1 MFTVS
6 CREFGHFD
14 VIVCGGGVAG
24 VCAAVRAAENGAKVL
39 LIEAESCLGG
49 TMTAAFMPHILDGDN
64 KGGIIRALFDFLNA
78 HDMTCARRAPKV
90 DASGKRIPGRLIDT
104 EGAKYFFDRL
114 CGQAGV
120 RVLFHSR
127 VCEAEMQG
135 DRIARLLI
143 ASECGNLTVS
153 APLYIDASGNG
164 NLAALAGCAWEC
176 GDPAEGRPSPASM
189 SVCAAGFPD
198 GYDGTDSTDEKTRY
212 GEMLRRNGIEI
223 SSTQASVVRLPS
235 LHTWSLGINFEYDV
249 MPDDIATLSDATVRS
264 RKEAFEVMEAHKK
277 IPGYEDVFTVF
288 TGPRLGIREG
298 RRVFG
303 LYRLCD
309 DDILTGQ
316 RFEDGICLV
325 TAGVDVHKLKADDTL
340 DCSRGYRSKPYHIPY
355 RCLVAR
361 DCENLLLAGRCLSG
375 DFYPHA
381 SYRMMGNMAA
391 TGEAAGFAAAKCAAE
406 GLLPAAFDGSR
417 AKTYMESRGY
427 AL

>member
-1 MFTVS
+1 MFSVES
-6 CREFGHFD
+6 RDLGRFD
-14 VIVCGGGVAG
+14 VVVCGGGVAG
-24 VCAAVRAAENGAKVL
+24 LCAAVRAGENGAKVL
-39 LIEAESCLGG
+39 LIEVEGCLGG
-49 TMTAAFMPHILDGDN
+49 TMTAAFMPHILDADN
-64 KGGIIRALFDFLNA
+64 KGGIIRAMFDFLNA
-78 HDMTCARRAPKV
+78 HEMTVARRAPKV
-90 DASGKRIPGRLIDT
+90 DASGRRIPGRLIDT

-114 CGQAGV
+114 CEQAGV

-127 VCEAEMQG
+127 AAAAEMDG
-135 DRIARLLI
+135 SRIRRVLI
-143 ASECGNLTVS
+143 ASECGNYAAS
-153 APLYIDASGNG
+153 APIFIDATGNG

-189 SVCAAGFPD
+189 SVCAAGFPLD
-198 GYDGTDSTDEKTRY
+198 CDGTDSGAAKTQY
-212 GEMLRRNGIEI
+212 GEMLRQNGIEL
-223 SSTQASVVRLPS
+223 SSTQGSLVRLPS
-235 LHTWSLGINFEYDV
+235 LRTWSMGINFEYDV
-249 MPDDIATLSDATVRS
+249 MPDDIGTLSDATVRS
-264 RKEAFEVMEAHKK
+264 RKEVFEVMEAHKK

-303 LYRLCD
+303 LYRITD
-309 DDILTGQ
+309 DDILAGQ

-325 TAGVDVHKLKADDTL
+325 TAGVDVHKLKPDDTIEV
-340 DCSRGYRSKPYHIPY
+340 SRGYRSKPYHIPY
-355 RCLVAR
+355 RSLVAR

-427 AL
+427 QL